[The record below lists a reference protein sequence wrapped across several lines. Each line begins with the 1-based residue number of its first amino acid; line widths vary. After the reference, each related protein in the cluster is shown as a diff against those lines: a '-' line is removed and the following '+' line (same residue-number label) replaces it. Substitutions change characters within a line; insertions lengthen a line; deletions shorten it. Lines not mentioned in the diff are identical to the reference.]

1 MKLFI
6 DTAFSDEVN
15 KDLVSITLVAED
27 GRYWCAG
34 RSGFNRVRRSDFVRK
49 VLLPP
54 LGKRPDQFIPMKAMK
69 VDLRSSLEQ
78 FADPCVGQLKR

>member
-15 KDLVSITLVAED
+15 MDLVSITLAAQD
-27 GRYWCAG
+27 GRHWCAE
-34 RSGFNRVRRSDFVRK
+34 RSGFDRARRSDFVRK

-54 LGKRPDQFIPMKAMK
+54 LGKRPDWLIPMEAMK
-69 VDLRSSLEQ
+69 ADLRSSLEQ
-78 FADPCVGQLKR
+78 FAAPCVGQLKR